1 MSKEELINK
10 TDQTISELVYNKYE
24 LQKAYNYYNGK
35 RDPEQFRYLE
45 ENFGLGSPTAVEF
58 TPLLKKHVDALV
70 GEYLGTPI
78 LPKVSCKDSD
88 TISNITRE
96 KQLQITQGIVK
107 FLKDHLSNSL
117 LQFVDGKD
125 ITDKSVKTQL
135 DKVIQDI
142 DQSFI
147 SQYEV
152 AAQNIIH
159 YILQSRETDLITKLR
174 QLLTDLLITG
184 YTFFRVK
191 QSFNKTNI
199 EIEVLNPLNT
209 FIDRNPESPYVRNSY
224 RAVVRYWM
232 TKSQILAKYGKEI
245 SKEDLKE
252 LKDQWYDNDSSSIYR
267 RVYGD
272 SYHVVAHEESS
283 ENPLP
288 GYPDN
293 EYSYHRD
300 QLIPVYDVEWIE
312 TDKDFIMQRYN
323 TIRIGQDIYIL
334 RGKDK
339 NVIRSVSNPSFCE
352 LTVNGVYFLNRNQ
365 QPYSLILKCAH
376 LQDRYDLLH
385 YYRDVLIAN
394 SGTAGVIMDEALLPT
409 NLGVKW
415 PERVQ
420 KWLAY
425 KKAGIMWIDSTQE
438 GRNDNG
444 NAPMNTIFNGFDDTL
459 KAQAVQAIELAIQSV
474 EQTTSSI
481 TGVFRERLNGI
492 EQRDAV
498 TNIKQGV
505 ANSFIVTKHYFQQ
518 MDLITC
524 EILLASLNQAKITY
538 KNGLTGTIILGDKY
552 QKIFTALPE
561 HFTLTDYDIHI
572 IASTEV
578 MEDLQ
583 TIKQLVPELIKMQAV
598 TPDIIIEALTSKSL
612 SDLKYRVQKS
622 MKLQKEENNQIM
634 QLSQKLEETQ
644 QQLQQMQSE
653 LQKSQQKVQQLD
665 EQRLKLE
672 QEKIN
677 LDYQVNWFK
686 VKSDDK
692 HKDRQMDVEEK
703 RTEIEIRQL
712 RDGNP
717 YNDKIKNI

>member
-107 FLKDHLSNSL
+107 FLKDHLNNSI
-117 LQFVDGKD
+117 LQFIDGKD

-147 SQYEV
+147 SQYEI
-152 AAQNIIH
+152 AAQNIIQ
-159 YILQSRETDLITKLR
+159 YILQSRETDLMTKLR

-245 SKEDLKE
+245 SKDDLKE
-252 LKDQWYDNDSSSIYR
+252 LKDQWYSDDSSAIYK

-272 SYHVVAHEESS
+272 SYHIVSHEESS
-283 ENPLP
+283 QNPLP
-288 GYPDN
+288 GYPDT
-293 EYSYHRD
+293 EYSSYRD

-312 TDKDFIMQRYN
+312 TDKNFVMQRYN

-334 RGKDK
+334 RGKDE
-339 NVIRSVSNPSFCE
+339 NVIRSVSDPSFCG

-376 LQDRYDLLH
+376 LQD
-385 YYRDVLIAN
+385 
-394 SGTAGVIMDEALLPT
+394 
-409 NLGVKW
+409 
-415 PERVQ
+415 
-420 KWLAY
+420 
-425 KKAGIMWIDSTQE
+425 
-438 GRNDNG
+438 
-444 NAPMNTIFNGFDDTL
+444 
-459 KAQAVQAIELAIQSV
+459 
-474 EQTTSSI
+474 
-481 TGVFRERLNGI
+481 
-492 EQRDAV
+492 
-498 TNIKQGV
+498 
-505 ANSFIVTKHYFQQ
+505 
-518 MDLITC
+518 
-524 EILLASLNQAKITY
+524 
-538 KNGLTGTIILGDKY
+538 
-552 QKIFTALPE
+552 
-561 HFTLTDYDIHI
+561 
-572 IASTEV
+572 
-578 MEDLQ
+578 
-583 TIKQLVPELIKMQAV
+583 
-598 TPDIIIEALTSKSL
+598 
-612 SDLKYRVQKS
+612 
-622 MKLQKEENNQIM
+622 
-634 QLSQKLEETQ
+634 
-644 QQLQQMQSE
+644 
-653 LQKSQQKVQQLD
+653 
-665 EQRLKLE
+665 
-672 QEKIN
+672 
-677 LDYQVNWFK
+677 
-686 VKSDDK
+686 
-692 HKDRQMDVEEK
+692 
-703 RTEIEIRQL
+703 
-712 RDGNP
+712 
-717 YNDKIKNI
+717 

>member
-1 MSKEELINK
+1 MKEKELIDK
-10 TDQTISELVYNKYE
+10 TNEAIAELVYDKYE

-45 ENFGLGSPTAVEF
+45 ENFGIGSPTSVEF

-96 KQLQITQGIVK
+96 KQLEITKGIVK
-107 FLKDHLSNSL
+107 FLKDHLSNAILS
-117 LQFVDGKD
+117 FIDGKD
-125 ITDKSVKTQL
+125 ITDKAVKTQL

-147 SQYEV
+147 SQYEI

-159 YILQSRETDLITKLR
+159 YLMQSRETDLITKLR
-174 QLLTDLLITG
+174 QLLTDLLIAG

-191 QSFNKTNI
+191 SSFSGTNV

-209 FIDRNPESPYVRNSY
+209 FVDRNPESPYVKKSY
-224 RAVVRYWM
+224 RVVIRKWM
-232 TKSQILAKYGKEI
+232 SKSQILAKYGKEI
-245 SKEDLKE
+245 SREDLKR
-252 LKDQWYDNDSSSIYR
+252 LKDEWRADDSAAVYR

-272 SYHVVAHEESS
+272 VCTVVNEDQNHETI
-283 ENPLP
+283 P

-293 EYSYHRD
+293 EYSAHRF

-312 TDKDFIMQRYN
+312 TDDDFKMQRYN
-323 TIRIGQDIYIL
+323 TIRIGEEIYIL
-334 RGKDK
+334 RGLDKTAMRSKDDP
-339 NVIRSVSNPSFCE
+339 NSCSLS
-352 LTVNGVYFLNRNQ
+352 VNGVYFLNRSQ

-376 LQDRYDLLH
+376 LQDRYDLLN
-385 YYRDVLIAN
+385 YYRDNLIAN
-394 SGTAGVIMDEALLPT
+394 SGTSGVIMDMSLLPT
-409 NLGVKW
+409 NLGVHW

-425 KKAGIMWIDSTQE
+425 KKGGIMWIDSTQE
-438 GRNDNG
+438 GRNDG
-444 NAPMNTIFNGFDDTL
+444 AQAPNQIYNGFDDTL

-492 EQRDAV
+492 ETHDAV

-505 ANSFIVTKHYFQQ
+505 ANSYIVTKHYFQQ

-524 EILLASLNQAKITY
+524 EILLDSLNQAKVTY
-538 KNGLTGTIILGDKY
+538 KKGLTGTIILGDKY
-552 QKIFTALPE
+552 QQIFTALPE
-561 HFTLTDYDIHI
+561 YFTMTDFDIHI
-572 IASTEV
+572 TSSTEV

-583 TIKQLVPELIKMQAV
+583 TIKAMIPEFLKSQQMDASIV
-598 TPDIIIEALTSKSL
+598 FEALTAKSL
-612 SDLKYRVQKS
+612 TDLKYKVKKAMQV
-622 MKLQKEENNQIM
+622 QKEENNQLQ
-634 QLSQKLEETQ
+634 QLQQKLEETSQ
-644 QQLQQMQSE
+644 QAQQLQQE
-653 LQKSQQKVQQLD
+653 LEKAQQKIERLD
-665 EQRLKLE
+665 EQKLGLE
-672 QEKIN
+672 QQKIQ
-677 LDYQVNWFK
+677 LEYKVNWLK
-686 VKSDDK
+686 AQSDSTY
-692 HKDRQMDVEEK
+692 KDRQMDIEEK
-703 RTEIEIRQL
+703 RTEIELAQL
-712 RDGNP
+712 HDGNP
-717 YNDKIKNI
+717 YNDKIRQIH